1 MQRDRNGLSPRHGT
15 YSPGS
20 PGVGDRVGARTSRRR
35 ANGISV
41 RCLFTAYLVLY
52 AKGTLPSICSERV
65 SAGVAVE

>member
-20 PGVGDRVGARTSRRR
+20 PGVGDRGSHKSPLCER
-35 ANGISV
+35 
-41 RCLFTAYLVLY
+41 YLGTWPIHGVPVLY

-65 SAGVAVE
+65 SAGLAVE